1 MPCSEDK
8 NLKSRIESLLFIT
21 NRPFKKSQLSK
32 ILEVNQDQIE
42 EEIKNL
48 ISQYNLPSSGII
60 IIDNGEEVEMATSPE
75 NAGLI
80 KGFLKKEINEEL
92 TPASLETISIIAYRG
107 PISEEELS
115 ELRGVNCAI
124 IIRHLLVK
132 GLVVEKEGPPA
143 GGGKILYQVSLDFI
157 RQLGIKSLEEL
168 PDWQKLNRNISLLEL
183 KENEPR

>member
-1 MPCSEDK
+1 MLNES
-8 NLKSRIESLLFIT
+8 LKSKIESLLFIA
-21 NRPFKKSQLSK
+21 NHPFKKRQLSK
-32 ILEVNQDQIE
+32 ILEVDQSQVE

-60 IIDNGEEVEMATSPE
+60 IIDNGEEVEMTTSPK

-80 KGFLKKEINEEL
+80 KGFLKKEINKEL

-124 IIRHLLVK
+124 IIRHLLMK
-132 GLVVEKEGPPA
+132 GLVIEKEDPPT
-143 GGGKILYQVSLDFI
+143 GGGKILYQASLDFI
-157 RQLGIKSLEEL
+157 RQLGINSLEEL